1 MSWSKSSHLK
11 RAVLACVPVLIA
23 GFPLLSWAQGA
34 TPPPKTATAPA
45 TITLPT
51 PAAAKDT
58 AVKVAAPAASAAGLP
73 ALSDSARTAIKSQIE
88 LELKALGDT
97 LKLTPDQKAKARP
110 ILLDHA
116 YQVKQLRDKFATQ
129 QKTPAVVESMQ
140 KEMQGMRES
149 TDGKLAMVLTGEQ
162 MVGYKKWRDEGLT
175 RMRSKMGI
183 QGTTPPAAPAPAA
196 GTAAAPTPAK
206 PAPAVAAPANPA
218 AAAPADTAKKK

>member
-1 MSWSKSSHLK
+1 MSWSSSFHVK

-34 TPPPKTATAPA
+34 TPPPKPATAPA

-51 PAAAKDT
+51 PAAVKDS
-58 AVKVAAPAASAAGLP
+58 AVKVAAPAASAARLP

-116 YQVKQLRDKFATQ
+116 YQVKQLREKYAKQ
-129 QKTPAVVESMQ
+129 EKTPAVVESMQ

-162 MVGYKKWRDEGLT
+162 MVHYKKWRDEGLT

-183 QGTTPPAAPAPAA
+183 QGMTPPAPPAPAA
-196 GTAAAPTPAK
+196 VAPATPAAP
-206 PAPAVAAPANPA
+206 
-218 AAAPADTAKKK
+218 APADTAKKK